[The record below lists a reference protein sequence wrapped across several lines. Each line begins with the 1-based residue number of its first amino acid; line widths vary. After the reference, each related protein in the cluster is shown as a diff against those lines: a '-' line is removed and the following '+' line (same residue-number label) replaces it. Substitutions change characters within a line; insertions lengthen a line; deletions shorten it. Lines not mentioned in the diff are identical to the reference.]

1 MGMPKLTT
9 RQVANLKE
17 PGFYGDGEG
26 LHLKVS
32 AGGGKSWILRTMVHG
47 KRRDFGLGSAS
58 LVPLA
63 EARETARAYRKVAR
77 QGGDP
82 MALRKQKAILFSVA
96 ARRVYE
102 QNRPT
107 WRNAKHASGWMGSV
121 EKYALPVLG
130 DRLIHTI
137 GTADVLEVITP
148 IWTTKHETARRLK
161 QRLSTIFD
169 WAKGNGFYPHEN
181 PVNGVTKS
189 LPRVK
194 ADPEHMAAMH
204 WRDLPAFMDALSW
217 REGVSARTLE
227 FIILTA
233 SRSNEARGARW
244 EEIDFDEQT
253 WTVPRNRMKRG
264 KPHRV
269 PLSLEA
275 MAVLDHQRGLDPEYI
290 FPSATRGKDGKNRP
304 QSVMVFKA
312 LFKRMGHDGFTT
324 HGFRSTFRDW
334 CSEQAMVQ
342 REVAE
347 MALSHAVGNDVER
360 AYARSDLFERRR
372 ALMDAWAAF
381 TTAKTGNVTRLVRI

>member
-1 MGMPKLTT
+1 MPKLTT
-9 RQVANLKE
+9 RQVASLKE

-32 AGGGKSWILRTMVHG
+32 AGGGKSWILRTVVHG

-58 LVPLA
+58 VVPLA
-63 EARETARAYRKVAR
+63 EARETARTYRKVAR

-82 MALRKQKAILFSVA
+82 MALRKQKEILFSVA

-102 QNRPT
+102 QSRPT
-107 WRNAKHASGWMGSV
+107 WRNAKHASTWLASM
-121 EKYALPVLG
+121 ERYALPVLG
-130 DRLIHTI
+130 NRLIHTI

-181 PVNGVTKS
+181 PVNGVIKS

-194 ADPEHMAAMH
+194 AEPEHMAAMN
-204 WRDLPAFMDALSW
+204 WRDLPTFMEALSQ

-244 EEIDFDEQT
+244 EEIDLDAQT
-253 WTVPRNRMKRG
+253 WTVPSIRMKRG
-264 KPHRV
+264 KSHRV

-275 MAVLDHQRGLDPEYI
+275 MAILNQQRGLDPEYI
-290 FPSATRGKDGKNRP
+290 FPSTTRDKGGTSRP

-334 CSEQAMVQ
+334 CGEQAMVQ

-372 ALMDAWAAF
+372 TLMNAWAAY
-381 TTAKTGNVTRLVRI
+381 AMGNQGNITQMVPG

>member
-1 MGMPKLTT
+1 MAKLTT
-9 RQVANLKE
+9 RKVTSLKE

-32 AGGGKSWILRTMVHG
+32 KGGGKSWILRTVVHG
-47 KRRDFGLGSAS
+47 RRRDFGLGSAS

-63 EARETARAYRKVAR
+63 EAREISRSYRKIAR

-82 MALRKQKAILFSVA
+82 MALRKQKEILFSEA
-96 ARRVYE
+96 ARRVHE
-102 QNRPT
+102 QRLPT
-107 WRNAKHASGWMGSV
+107 WRNAKHASGWLSAV
-121 EKYALPVLG
+121 ERFAFPILG
-130 DRLIHTI
+130 DRLISTI
-137 GTADVLEVITP
+137 ETADINSVISP
-148 IWTTKHETARRLK
+148 LWTTKHETARRLK

-181 PVNGVTKS
+181 PLNGITES
-189 LPRVK
+189 LPKMKR
-194 ADPEHMAAMH
+194 DPEHMAAMH
-204 WRDLPAFMDALSW
+204 WRDLPAFIHALNE

-233 SRSNEARGARW
+233 ARSNEARGARW
-244 EEIDFDEQT
+244 DEIDVDAQT
-253 WTVPRNRMKRG
+253 WTVPGDRMKRG

-269 PLSLEA
+269 PLSPEA
-275 MAVLDHQRGLDPEYI
+275 MQVVEQQRGLDDDYI
-290 FPSATRGKDGKNRP
+290 FPSATRGKDGSTRP

-312 LFKRMGHDGFTT
+312 LFKRMGQDGFTT

-347 MALSHAVGNDVER
+347 MALAHAISSQTER
-360 AYARSDLFERRR
+360 AYARSDLFDRRR
-372 ALMDAWAAF
+372 SLMEAWAAY
-381 TTAKTGNVTRLVRI
+381 ATGKHGTVTQMVRA